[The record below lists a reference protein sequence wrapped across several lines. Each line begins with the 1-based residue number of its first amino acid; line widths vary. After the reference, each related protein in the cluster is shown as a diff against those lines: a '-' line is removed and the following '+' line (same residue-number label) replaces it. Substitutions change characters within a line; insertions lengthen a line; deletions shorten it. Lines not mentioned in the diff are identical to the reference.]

1 MLIPC
6 NSKKGK
12 WTRVERDLQAK
23 NGIYYLAFYY
33 RRTRRLG
40 TCSCWHSFMPSR
52 FDPPFT
58 DVPLITDFML
68 LGASEEHLLPHPV
81 DEWRGVST
89 VRSPNLI
96 SH

>member
-1 MLIPC
+1 MLILC

-40 TCSCWHSFMPSR
+40 AYSCRPGYRPSR
-52 FDPPFT
+52 SDPPST

-89 VRSPNLI
+89 VRSLNVS